1 MTIKYNDMVWKI
13 LHGMPIEVFDEDD
26 ESIWE
31 NDTWEL
37 VNPRIEGDYKGSR
50 DIGSANLVTALN
62 LLHQRLLIE
71 NNTDQDSITN
81 ISQKLF
87 TTILDDFCTQKK
99 IRKKPELVRKDFKL
113 VKKSSSFFG
122 TAKKPSLQPPAPH
135 HLLRP
140 LVINVNSG

>member
-26 ESIWE
+26 KSIWE

-37 VNPRIEGDYKGSR
+37 VSPRIEGDYKGSR

-87 TTILDDFCTQKK
+87 RTILDDFCAQKK

-113 VKKSSSFFG
+113 VKNTFS
-122 TAKKPSLQPPAPH
+122 
-135 HLLRP
+135 
-140 LVINVNSG
+140 I